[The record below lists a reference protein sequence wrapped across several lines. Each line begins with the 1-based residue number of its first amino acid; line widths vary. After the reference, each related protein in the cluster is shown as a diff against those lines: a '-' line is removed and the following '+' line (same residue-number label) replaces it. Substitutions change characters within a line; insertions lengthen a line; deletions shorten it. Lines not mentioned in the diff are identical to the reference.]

1 MPRFTIRRKAK
12 PAEKKPEPKPAPVE
26 EKIDDEEMSLST
38 SDEEFV
44 NEAMDQLSI
53 QNEPQK
59 QEKRVHFEP
68 KRRPQFETPARTVR
82 PEARNRKFLTQ
93 GPGAP
98 VRRNPLYRETP
109 TAIAQNAGL
118 RGRGKPR
125 IKFRS
130 LYGRNGDAYDTRT
143 KAGML
148 YHACFG

>member
-12 PAEKKPEPKPAPVE
+12 PVEQKPEPEPATEKPEPME
-26 EKIDDEEMSLST
+26 EEPSLSA
-38 SDEEFV
+38 SDEEFL
-44 NEAMDQLSI
+44 NEAMDELSVA
-53 QNEPQK
+53 NKPQK
-59 QEKRVHFEP
+59 RERRVEFEP
-68 KRRPQFETPARTVR
+68 KRRPQYENPSRLVR
-82 PEARNRKFLTQ
+82 AEARNHKFITQ
-93 GPGAP
+93 GTGQP

-109 TAIAQNAGL
+109 TPFAQNQGL

-143 KAGML
+143 KATML